1 VREQRRHERLSGLA
15 HLRNLDRKLA
25 LGGLHPP
32 GPIAVPEPRAEVAK
46 AALVVGP
53 ALVARPPQ
61 PGVELVLDR
70 ALDDQPRSELRE
82 LRELLA
88 RVLADSD
95 GKQLVDLGFHLRR
108 RR

>member
-1 VREQRRHERLSGLA
+1 
-15 HLRNLDRKLA
+15 
-25 LGGLHPP
+25 
-32 GPIAVPEPRAEVAK
+32 
-46 AALVVGP
+46 VVGP

-95 GKQLVDLGFHLRR
+95 GKQLLLTAQVSLVGLAGLEGTYAVSLTALRR
-108 RR
+108 FTSVGDATPAPFGLLLMRYRS